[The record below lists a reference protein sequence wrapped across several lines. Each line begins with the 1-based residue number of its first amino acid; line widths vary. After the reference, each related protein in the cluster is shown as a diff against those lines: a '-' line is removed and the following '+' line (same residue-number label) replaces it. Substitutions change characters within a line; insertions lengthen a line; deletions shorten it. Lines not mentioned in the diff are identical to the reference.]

1 MADDYKYKNLPRAAN
16 GIAPAYWDEE
26 EKQWLPYQ
34 GGADMVKELNDIKAT
49 QAKILERLDEPLDTQ
64 LTGSNV
70 EQLKIID
77 SEVIEGTKLN
87 VKRVA
92 GLNKYR
98 KIVVFAR
105 SSIDAPIELR
115 LLPIQQVAYKVFNKT
130 KSNFEQ
136 NDTVTLDTGGSNYL
150 YNISTAFEWLEKI
163 ALDSDLFIR
172 YQAQEE
178 PTKGS
183 ISIYIMGVK

>member
-163 ALDSDLFIR
+163 ALDSDL
-172 YQAQEE
+172 
-178 PTKGS
+178 
-183 ISIYIMGVK
+183 